1 MARTLD
7 RSKHFGEVFGD
18 DPNIKHRYFQHGML
32 FDEAGN
38 LVGPEKPV
46 PADAETE
53 EQMRARLT
61 KEIREQVEKEHREK
75 MAEAAKTGGGDGE
88 KSDAGQ
94 SGNRGA
100 PRRGAADKSDAD
112 DLPGNLGKSD
122 SKK

>member
-32 FDEAGN
+32 FDEQGN

-75 MAEAAKTGGGDGE
+75 MAESAKSGGGDVE
-88 KSDAGQ
+88 AANKNARPAPQRNAGN
-94 SGNRGA
+94 GDDG
-100 PRRGAADKSDAD
+100 D
-112 DLPGNLGKSD
+112 DLPGNLGKD
-122 SKK
+122 GKKK